1 MVDINDK
8 EFLLAREELGEE
20 EFNKRLRL
28 VFDTYSLDFV
38 NSIVI
43 NLPEPCYANCDYCI
57 DNYLRNNSIDS
68 DSFLEIC
75 EKVLKEFP
83 NAKSVAITGGTL
95 KSDSFNSLLYMIK
108 KYLPDSYINWNTNGI
123 GVNENYLEGIDKINH
138 INLHRNSN
146 NEEENKRIFRTNKDV
161 LSIEEAKKLFKDKL
175 CLRITVDKD
184 FNLDNYIEL
193 GVPIYLNRLLPG
205 TEESNKVFNDTIK
218 KLNISDNIDRRRRN
232 VYLNAN
238 YEGIPVRICMGDKL
252 STHVVNRKPIY
263 LNVAIIHRSGIVCGS
278 WFEDDK
284 VIYKPSKDLKNKD
297 DVKKLKL

>member
-123 GVNENYLEGIDKINH
+123 GVNEDYLEGIDKINH
-138 INLHRNSN
+138 INLHRNSS
-146 NEEENKRIFRTNKDV
+146 NEEENKKIFRTNKDV
-161 LSIEEAKKLFKDKL
+161 LNIEEAKKLFKDKL

-184 FNLDNYIEL
+184 FNLDDYIEL

-205 TEESNKVFNDTIK
+205 TEESNKVFNNTIK

>member
-123 GVNENYLEGIDKINH
+123 GVNEDYLEGIDKINH
-138 INLHRNSN
+138 INLHRNSS
-146 NEEENKRIFRTNKDV
+146 NEEENKKIFRTNKDV
-161 LSIEEAKKLFKDKL
+161 LNIEEAKKLFKDKL

-184 FNLDNYIEL
+184 FNLDDYIEL

-218 KLNISDNIDRRRRN
+218 K
-232 VYLNAN
+232 
-238 YEGIPVRICMGDKL
+238 
-252 STHVVNRKPIY
+252 
-263 LNVAIIHRSGIVCGS
+263 
-278 WFEDDK
+278 
-284 VIYKPSKDLKNKD
+284 
-297 DVKKLKL
+297 VKYI

>member
-1 MVDINDK
+1 MMDINDK

-123 GVNENYLEGIDKINH
+123 GVNEDYLEGIDKINH
-138 INLHRNSN
+138 INLHRNSS
-146 NEEENKRIFRTNKDV
+146 NEEENKKIFRTNKDV
-161 LSIEEAKKLFKDKL
+161 LNIEEAKKLFKDKL

-184 FNLDNYIEL
+184 FNLDDYIEL

-218 KLNISDNIDRRRRN
+218 KLNISNNIDRRRRN